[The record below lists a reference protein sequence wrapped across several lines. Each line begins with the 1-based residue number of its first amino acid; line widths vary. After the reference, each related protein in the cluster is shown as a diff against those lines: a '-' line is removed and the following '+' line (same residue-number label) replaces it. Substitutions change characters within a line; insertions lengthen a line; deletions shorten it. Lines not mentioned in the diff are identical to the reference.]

1 MGKPAATDRLYLRSL
16 SHSFTLDAL
25 VVFEHGQ
32 DAQRFM
38 RVLPK
43 RLGKFGVCL
52 NHEKTRLLAF
62 GKQQAWQAFRAG
74 TPLPT
79 FDYLGFTHYWGRSRT
94 GKARLKR
101 KTSKK
106 RLRRALVEINAWLRQ
121 ERNTRKLPDLW
132 QAVAGKIRG
141 HLTYFGVTDNSHA
154 LKQFRMAVR
163 RLLFKW
169 LNRRSQRRSFTW
181 AGFLRYEARYP
192 LPRTTRLVPLIP
204 RWSRTV

>member
-1 MGKPAATDRLYLRSL
+1 
-16 SHSFTLDAL
+16 
-25 VVFEHGQ
+25 
-32 DAQRFM
+32 M

-43 RLGKFGVCL
+43 RLGKFGVRL
-52 NHEKTRLLAF
+52 NREKTRVLAF
-62 GKQQAWQAFRAG
+62 GKQQAWRAFRAG
-74 TPLPT
+74 TRRPT

-94 GKARLKR
+94 GQARLKR

-106 RLRRALVEINAWLRQ
+106 RLRRALGEMNTWLCQ
-121 ERNTRKLPDLW
+121 ERNARKLPDLW

-141 HLTYFGVTDNSHA
+141 HLNYFGVTDNSRA

-181 AGFLRYEARYP
+181 EEFLRYEVRYP
-192 LPRTTRLVPLIP
+192 LPRTQRLVPLNP
-204 RWSRTV
+204 VWRTPG

>member
-1 MGKPAATDRLYLRSL
+1 MLKAGVQTPGGVVYDELGSPQGSIVSPVIAHAFLDHVLDQWFVHTVRQLLWLLCIDPVCRRCPGSLR
-16 SHSFTLDAL
+16 TR
-25 VVFEHGQ
+25 Q

-43 RLGKFGVCL
+43 RLGSLVCL
-52 NHEKTRLLAF
+52 NYEKTRLLAF

-106 RLRRALVEINAWLRQ
+106 RLRRALVELNAWLRQ
-121 ERNTRKLPDLW
+121 ER
-132 QAVAGKIRG
+132 
-141 HLTYFGVTDNSHA
+141 
-154 LKQFRMAVR
+154 
-163 RLLFKW
+163 
-169 LNRRSQRRSFTW
+169 RSTSPASRPLQQ
-181 AGFLRYEARYP
+181 LARYAP
-192 LPRTTRLVPLIP
+192 PPTLG
-204 RWSRTV
+204 

>member
-1 MGKPAATDRLYLRSL
+1 MIANAFLDHVLDQWVVQTVRQHGRGYCALIRYAD
-16 SHSFTLDAL
+16 DAL

-32 DAQRFM
+32 DAHRFM

-52 NHEKTRLLAF
+52 NREKTRVLAF
-62 GKQQAWQAFRAG
+62 GKQQAWQAFREG

-121 ERNTRKLPDLW
+121 N
-132 QAVAGKIRG
+132 
-141 HLTYFGVTDNSHA
+141 VTHGNFPTSG
-154 LKQFRMAVR
+154 RR
-163 RLLFKW
+163 RLAKYAAISPTL
-169 LNRRSQRRSFTW
+169 
-181 AGFLRYEARYP
+181 G
-192 LPRTTRLVPLIP
+192 
-204 RWSRTV
+204 